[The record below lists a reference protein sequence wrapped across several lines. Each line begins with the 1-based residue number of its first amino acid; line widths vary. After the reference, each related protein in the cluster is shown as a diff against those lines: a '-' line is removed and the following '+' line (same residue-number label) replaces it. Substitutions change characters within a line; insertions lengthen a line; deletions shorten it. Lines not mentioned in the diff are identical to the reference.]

1 MAKSCL
7 GGLMKLAT
15 PYYLIDEARLLKNL
29 ERIQLVREQAGA
41 KSVLALKCFSTWPVF
56 SLMRQY
62 MDGTTSSSWY
72 EARLGYEEFG
82 KEVHAYSV
90 AYAEEEIDEL
100 AKISDK
106 IIFNSVTQLK
116 QFAGKTGQLARGL
129 RLNPQVSFSHYDL
142 ADPARPYSRL
152 GVVDIPPPEVTE
164 LISGAMLHYN
174 CENDDFDNF
183 SSVLEQIGER
193 YKDLLHQLDWLSLGG
208 GVSFTGDDYPLGKFI
223 EKLKAFSE
231 QFNLQLYLEPGE
243 AAITESTTLVTTV
256 LDIVHN
262 ERDIAIVD
270 SSIEAHMLDLLTYQE
285 AASIK
290 GGSSDGAFQY
300 IIAGRSCLAG
310 DVFGEYRSD
319 VPLRPG
325 DQLQVADAGGYTMV
339 KMNWFNGLNMPSII
353 IKRLDGSYDAV
364 KTFSYR
370 DFKQNFG
377 TDAFANNGGFG

>member
-1 MAKSCL
+1 
-7 GGLMKLAT
+7 MKLAT

-90 AYAEEEIDEL
+90 AFAEGEIDEL
-100 AKISDK
+100 IKISDK

-116 QFAGKTGQLARGL
+116 QFAGKTGQLPRGL
-129 RLNPQVSFSHYDL
+129 RLNPQVSYSDYDL
-142 ADPARPYSRL
+142 ADPARPSSRL
-152 GVVDIPPPEVTE
+152 GLVDAPPPEVTE

-174 CENDDFDNF
+174 CENDDFENF
-183 SSVLEQIGER
+183 SSVLDQIGER
-193 YKDLLHQLDWLSLGG
+193 YTDVFHQLDWLSLGG

-285 AASIK
+285 RAHIK
-290 GGSSDGAFQY
+290 GGSANGAFQY

-310 DVFGEYRSD
+310 DVFGEYRTD
-319 VPLRPG
+319 IPLRVG
-325 DQLQVADAGGYTMV
+325 DQLQITDAGGYTMV
-339 KMNWFNGLNMPSII
+339 KMNWFNGLNMPSIVV
-353 IKRLDGSYDAV
+353 KRLNGRCDTV
-364 KTFSYR
+364 KTFSYQ

-377 TDAFANNGGFG
+377 TDAFANKSGFG

>member
-1 MAKSCL
+1 MAESCL

-15 PYYLIDEARLLKNL
+15 PYYFIDEARLLKNL
-29 ERIQLVREQAGA
+29 KRIQLVREQAGA

-62 MDGTTSSSWY
+62 MDGTTSSSLY

-90 AYAEEEIDEL
+90 AFAEEEIDEL
-100 AKISDK
+100 SKISDK

-129 RLNPQVSFSHYDL
+129 RLNPQVSYSEYDL

-183 SSVLEQIGER
+183 SSVLEEIGER
-193 YKDLLHQLDWLSLGG
+193 YADLLHQLDWLSLGG
-208 GVSFTGDDYPLGKFI
+208 GVFFTGDDYPLGKFI

-231 QFNLQLYLEPGE
+231 QFDLQLYLEPGE

-256 LDIVHN
+256 LDVVHN

-285 AASIK
+285 KAHIK
-290 GGSSDGAFQY
+290 GGSPSGAFHY

-310 DVFGEYRSD
+310 DIFGEYRSD
-319 VPLRPG
+319 IPLRPG
-325 DQLQVADAGGYTMV
+325 DQLQLADAGGYTMV
-339 KMNWFNGLNMPSII
+339 KMNWFNGLKMPSIVV
-353 IKRLDGSYDAV
+353 KRLNGRCDTV
-364 KTFSYR
+364 KTFSYQ
-370 DFKQNFG
+370 DFKQSFG
-377 TDAFANNGGFG
+377 TDAFAHNGGFG